1 MARLF
6 TAIYFGFFLLMP
18 IYTRWEKTK
27 PVPRRLTKLQTLEEQ
42 LHAIEEQ
49 LPAFIEEITE
59 IKPTTA
65 EIGDAAFRAT
75 FFNRR
80 PNPKG
85 IAHVLSRLAVK
96 LKGSLD

>member
-1 MARLF
+1 
-6 TAIYFGFFLLMP
+6 MP

-27 PVPRRLTKLQTLEEQ
+27 PVPRRLTKVHSLEEQ

-59 IKPTTA
+59 LKPAST
-65 EIGDAAFRAT
+65 EIGDAAFKGT

-85 IAHVLSRLAVK
+85 IAHVISRVAIK